1 MSNFAS
7 DMRKFLFLL
16 IACSAAIW
24 CSAKKGPELAP
35 SYAWTIMPPLGLRE
49 PSGIDTLLNDYA
61 RRSVPS
67 EVVSPAYATTG
78 NYGTEGINMIF
89 FEREPMSDFFF
100 HDALSPYIPGLKT
113 QRFYNTRQPMTLL
126 GYRTGGGREQAQDHL
141 NMDFSGNINARA
153 QVGAM
158 FDYIYSKGSYNNQA
172 LKNMTWGVSGSY
184 IGPRYEMQAFYSH
197 FNSLNKESGGIVDD
211 LYIIDPAEI
220 QGGNTNVDTKSIP
233 TNLTNAHSR
242 VRGGQLY
249 INNRYKVG
257 HWHTEYVDDTT
268 TVETYVPVMSFAWTL
283 DYKTGHHMFRDDASQ
298 DEKFWEN
305 TYLTKSKTLDETS
318 YWSLRNTI
326 GISIIEG
333 FTRYAKAGLSA
344 YVTHEIRRYNQTA
357 DTVAR
362 ADDSDLTPYPLA
374 TPMAPSTTENLLWV
388 GAQLT
393 KQTGRLFR
401 YEATGE
407 LGLIG
412 PVAGD
417 IKVDG
422 TLNTRFKLFGDS
434 VTVGAYGQF
443 SNKEAPFL
451 MKHYLS
457 NHFIWDNDFG
467 KTRSLR
473 LGGRLVIPHTRTNID
488 IGVENV
494 QNHIYFNENSLPT
507 QHGGSVQ
514 VFSATLRQDVKLGI
528 LHWDNRI
535 TYQTS
540 SDESVIPLPKLTVYS
555 NLYLL
560 FKVAKVLS
568 VQFGIDCDYY
578 TRYRALGY
586 QPATM
591 SFINQKEVMVGNYPF
606 CNAYINMRLSKARFY
621 VLFSHVN
628 QGLFGGNDY
637 FSAAHYP
644 LNPRRFMM
652 GVSIDFAN

>member
-1 MSNFAS
+1 MHKIIAIT
-7 DMRKFLFLL
+7 LFV
-16 IACSAAIW
+16 AAATIV
-24 CSAKKGPELAP
+24 CPAKQPDLAP

-49 PSGIDTLLNDYA
+49 PSTIDTTLINYA
-61 RRSVPS
+61 QRSVPS

-89 FEREPMSDFFF
+89 FERDPMSDFFF
-100 HDALSPYIPGLKT
+100 HDVLSPYLPGLKK

-126 GYRTGGGREQAQDHL
+126 SYRTGGGREQAQDRL
-141 NMDFSGNINARA
+141 KMDFSGNINSRA

-184 IGPRYEMQAFYSH
+184 IGPRYEMQAFFSH
-197 FNSLNKESGGIVDD
+197 FNSLNKESGGITDD
-211 LYIIDPAEI
+211 LYITDPAEI
-220 QGGNTNVDTKSIP
+220 QGGNTSVDTKSIP

-257 HWHTEYVDDTT
+257 HWHTEYVNDSTT
-268 TVETYVPVMSFAWTL
+268 EETYIPVMSFAWTL
-283 DYKTGHHMFRDDASQ
+283 DYKTGYHMFRDDAQQ
-298 DEKFWEN
+298 DESFWDN
-305 TYLTKSKTLDETS
+305 TYLTKGKTLDETT
-318 YWSLRNTI
+318 YWSLRNTV
-326 GISIIEG
+326 GVSLIEG
-333 FTRYAKAGLSA
+333 FTKYAKAGLAA
-344 YVTHEIRRYNQTA
+344 YATHEIRRYNQTA
-357 DTVAR
+357 DTIAR
-362 ADDSDLTPYPLA
+362 TDDNGLTPYPLE
-374 TPMAPSTTENLLWV
+374 APVAPKATENLLWV

-393 KQTGRLFR
+393 KQTGQLLR

-407 LGLIG
+407 IGLIG
-412 PVAGD
+412 PATGD
-417 IKVDG
+417 IKADG
-422 TLNTRFKLFGDS
+422 KIDTRIRLLGDT
-434 VTVGAYGQF
+434 VTVSAYGRF
-443 SNKEAPFL
+443 ANTEAPYL

-457 NHFIWDNDFG
+457 NHFIWENDFG

-473 LGGRLVIPHTRTNID
+473 FGGQLTIPHTLTD
-488 IGVENV
+488 INVGVENI
-494 QNHIYFNENSLPT
+494 QNHIYFNENSMPV

-514 VFSATLRQDVKLGI
+514 IFSATLRQNLRLGI
-528 LHWDNRI
+528 LNWDNRI

-540 SDESVIPLPKLTVYS
+540 SDQSVIPLPKLTIYS
-555 NLYLL
+555 NLYLR
-560 FKVAKVLS
+560 FKVARVLS

-591 SFINQKEVMVGNYPF
+591 SFINQKEIMVGNYPF
-606 CNAYINMRLSKARFY
+606 CNAYINMRLSRARFY
-621 VLFSHVN
+621 LLFSHVN
-628 QGLFGGNDY
+628 QGLFGGSNY